1 MRLAWHSGEQ
11 DGKCETMSNPL
22 EDLKRLFGEM
32 EEEHEREILRLRSEI
47 TQLKLKLEEARRDRE
62 APRQA

>member
-1 MRLAWHSGEQ
+1 
-11 DGKCETMSNPL
+11 MSNPL